1 MDSSAIDPQEVQ
13 KCLSLDFDR
22 LRALTGDDDEFVME
36 IIEIIIEQTP
46 PLLEEFN
53 QLLNNQDFNAFGA
66 AAHKYKSSINILGN
80 QNLIDLM
87 KYMEIESADKENLEE
102 MTRLLAI
109 FDGVSKGLVT
119 ILQAEFDRIQ
129 ENM

>member
-13 KCLSLDFDR
+13 KCLNLDFDR

-46 PLLEEFN
+46 PLLEDFN
-53 QLLNNQDFNAFGA
+53 HLLASEDFNAFGA

-87 KYMEIESADKENLEE
+87 KYMEIESADKQNLEA
-102 MTRLLAI
+102 MNRLLAI
-109 FDGVSKGLVT
+109 FDGVSKGLIS
-119 ILQAEFDRIQ
+119 ILQNEFDRIQ
-129 ENM
+129 ATM